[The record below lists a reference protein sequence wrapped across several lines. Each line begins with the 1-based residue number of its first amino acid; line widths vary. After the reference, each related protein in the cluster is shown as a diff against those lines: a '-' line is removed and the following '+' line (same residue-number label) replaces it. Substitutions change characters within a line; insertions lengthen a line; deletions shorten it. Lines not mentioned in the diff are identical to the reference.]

1 MGVGVGRMSTKIKTC
16 TVQYSSYVLI
26 FRMSFCPRFLF
37 ENPQKRSLLATSPV
51 GYNFTILSSY
61 SVPSISRAKR
71 DTPDVKVEN
80 ELACVLGSKEKTI
93 FVRPAANQK
102 IPNFKKNGSRDLL
115 LLAVQ

>member
-1 MGVGVGRMSTKIKTC
+1 MFLLSISGGYGFAFLHIMR
-16 TVQYSSYVLI
+16 I
-26 FRMSFCPRFLF
+26 F
-37 ENPQKRSLLATSPV
+37 
-51 GYNFTILSSY
+51 
-61 SVPSISRAKR
+61 ISRAKR

-80 ELACVLGSKEKTI
+80 ELVCVLGSKEKTI